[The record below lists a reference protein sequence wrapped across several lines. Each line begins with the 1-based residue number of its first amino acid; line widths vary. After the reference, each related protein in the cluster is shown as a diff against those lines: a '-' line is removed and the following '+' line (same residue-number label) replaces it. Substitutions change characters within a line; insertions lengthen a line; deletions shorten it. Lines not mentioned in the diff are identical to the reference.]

1 MIMVELRTGARR
13 DARRAAWPARVWTGL
28 GATLLG
34 ATLLGAAVASI
45 SPTGAALGQPMA
57 GGPATSAAQDARAR
71 EELAYAYALQAY
83 VFTFPLIITERERAR
98 RENLAGPVANE
109 PAAPINQLGH
119 MTRLAGAAGDL
130 PYSPNNDTVYTGIA
144 LDLSQGPIIL
154 RMPDIRDRYV
164 SVQVADAYIENQPYL
179 YSTRVNGGRGL
190 DIAFVGPTWRGRLPR
205 GVKEARVSTNL
216 TSVAVRIAVHGEADL
231 ANVRRYQMAM
241 SLTALSD
248 WRGRP
253 AKVPPKS
260 PPPRARVAYS
270 GDFAYFRRV
279 ADLMA
284 ENPPPA
290 RHVAMIAM
298 MRRIGLVPGQPF
310 NPDSLDPATRAGVLR
325 AERQGPALIDLIR
338 RTRGTPTA
346 TGWTAN
352 RAAIANDFDYPTRAG
367 NALVGLMGN
376 DPEEALYFNNFFD
389 ADGQPLRGGRA
400 YRLHF
405 TADELP
411 RTGALGFWSLTL
423 YDAARFQFVGNPVD
437 RYALGSRDGLARNP
451 DGSVDIYVQPTAPG
465 GGRDG
470 NWLPSP
476 AAGDFKLTIRIYMP
490 TPALVEAYRQS
501 TLRPPPVE
509 AVE

>member
-1 MIMVELRTGARR
+1 MAESHASIQRGGISSGASRR
-13 DARRAAWPARVWTGL
+13 LRAA
-28 GATLLG
+28 LLG
-34 ATLLGAAVASI
+34 VAIVSGFPASPVFGQTPPGAV
-45 SPTGAALGQPMA
+45 M
-57 GGPATSAAQDARAR
+57 TSAAQDAQAR

-83 VFTFPLIITERERAR
+83 VFTFPLTITERERVR
-98 RENLAGPVANE
+98 RERLTGPVANE

-119 MTRLAGAAGDL
+119 MTRLASARGEL

-154 RMPDIRDRYV
+154 HMPDILDRYV

-179 YSTRVNGGRGL
+179 YSTRVNGGHSL
-190 DIAFVGPTWRGRLPR
+190 DIAFVGPTWQGQLPA
-205 GVKEARVSTNL
+205 GVREARVSTNL

-231 ANVRRYQMAM
+231 ANVRRYQAAM

-253 AKVPPKS
+253 GEAPPRS
-260 PPPRARVAYS
+260 PPPRVRTAYT

-279 ADLMA
+279 ADLMID
-284 ENPPPA
+284 NPPPP
-290 RHVAMIAM
+290 RHVAMVAM
-298 MRRIGLVPGQPF
+298 MRRIGLVPGRPF

-325 AERQGPALIDLIR
+325 AEREGPALIDLIR

-352 RAAIANDFDYPTRAG
+352 RASIANDFDYPTRAG

-389 ADGQPLRGGRA
+389 AGGQPLRGGRA

-405 TADELP
+405 AAGEIPQTDA
-411 RTGALGFWSLTL
+411 RGFWSLTL
-423 YDAARFQFVGNPVD
+423 YDAGRFQFVDNALD
-437 RYALGSRDGLARNP
+437 RYAIGSRDDLRRNA

-465 GGRDG
+465 GDLDR

-476 AAGDFKLTIRIYMP
+476 ATGDFKLTVRIYMP
-490 TPALVEAYRQS
+490 TDDLIAAYRRS
-501 TLRPPPVE
+501 TLRVPPIEPVE
-509 AVE
+509 